1 MLHTHVRTRTLLFE
15 MALYHY
21 LKQQINA
28 KLLDPHGPLSNEI
41 PSTTIM
47 SVNEDRRH
55 TVQQPVK
62 RGSYLKF
69 ISEQITAIGKRAT
82 EHWVA
87 ATVCYYEKQFPH
99 VKESSIH
106 TSRND
111 YTSELK
117 KRQREGHE
125 DIFIKKLSEMKRSP
139 SIIDRPLS
147 EWGCCQHSNSI
158 CLC

>member
-1 MLHTHVRTRTLLFE
+1 

-21 LKQQINA
+21 LKQQTKA
-28 KLLDPHGPLSNEI
+28 KLPDPHDPLSKEI
-41 PSTTIM
+41 PSTTIT

-62 RGSYLKF
+62 RGSYAKF
-69 ISEQITAIGKRAT
+69 ISEQKTAILKRAT
-82 EHWVA
+82 EHWIA

-99 VKESSIH
+99 VKESSVH
-106 TSRND
+106 NWRNT

-125 DIFIKKLSEMKRSP
+125 DISIKKLSEMKRS
-139 SIIDRPLS
+139 RCFLLG
-147 EWGCCQHSNSI
+147 EELEMQVRA
-158 CLC
+158 